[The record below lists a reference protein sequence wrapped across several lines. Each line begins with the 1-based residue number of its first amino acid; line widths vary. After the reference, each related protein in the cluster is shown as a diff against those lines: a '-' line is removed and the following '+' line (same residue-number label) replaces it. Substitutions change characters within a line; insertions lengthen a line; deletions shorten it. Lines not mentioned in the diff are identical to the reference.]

1 VTGPVNRHG
10 QGKPPHQGAEPGNT
24 YRPPDYVIVISELR
38 GQPWSTGMTLDQALE
53 TGRTPA
59 REPDADLEAEP

>member
-1 VTGPVNRHG
+1 MTRPANRHG
-10 QGKPPHQGAEPGNT
+10 RGKQPPEAAPGNT

-38 GQPWSTGMTLDQALE
+38 DQPWSTGMALDQALE

-59 REPDADLEAEP
+59 REPEADPEAEL